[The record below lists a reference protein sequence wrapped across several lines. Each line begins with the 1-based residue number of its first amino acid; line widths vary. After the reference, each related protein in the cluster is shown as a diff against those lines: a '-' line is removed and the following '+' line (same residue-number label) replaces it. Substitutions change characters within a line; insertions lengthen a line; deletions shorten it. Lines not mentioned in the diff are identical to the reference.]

1 MNCLV
6 TKIDNFK
13 VHFIVQFCNV
23 LDEKGY
29 RNSASFVVEWTGQT
43 GGTDRPQF
51 PFSQVTKWQCG
62 SEL

>member
-1 MNCLV
+1 MICLV
-6 TKIDNFK
+6 SKIDNFK

-43 GGTDRPQF
+43 EVQTGHSFRF
-51 PFSQVTKWQCG
+51 HK
-62 SEL
+62 